1 MKKPLI
7 TPYRAIKAFGT
18 QRALAEA
25 IGCTQQAV
33 SKWKLAR
40 AMPLHWQM
48 LAVRVLKEAG
58 HEL

>member
-7 TPYRAIKAFGT
+7 TPHKALQHFGT

-25 IGCTQQAV
+25 LGVTQQAV

-40 AMPLHWQM
+40 AMPLQSQR
-48 LAVRVLKEAG
+48 LAVRLIEESKR
-58 HEL
+58 

>member
-7 TPYRAIKAFGT
+7 TPYRAIRAFGT

-25 IGCTQQAV
+25 LGVTQQAV

-40 AMPLHWQM
+40 EMPLQSQR
-48 LAVRVLKEAG
+48 LAVRLIEEARR
-58 HEL
+58 